1 MPLGGLLT
9 AAWVEDYPEAE
20 KPCAACPMACQGLS
34 REAQDCRKSFFVLL
48 LESLNAGKT
57 F

>member
-34 REAQDCRKSFFVLL
+34 RESQDCRKSFFVLL
-48 LESLNAGKT
+48 LESLNAGEA